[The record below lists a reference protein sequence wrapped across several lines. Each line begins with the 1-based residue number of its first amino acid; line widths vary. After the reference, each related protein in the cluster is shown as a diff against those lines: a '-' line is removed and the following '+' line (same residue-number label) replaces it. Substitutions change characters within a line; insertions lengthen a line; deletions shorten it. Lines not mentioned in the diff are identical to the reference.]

1 MSDILTNEMAL
12 PLYNIVKLPTV
23 SSTDTGD
30 SLANALIAKV
40 HALRL
45 ESFHTSPDSF
55 GSSYEEE
62 LLFPHERT
70 RARLSNRH
78 HTYYIATPQHE
89 SSEDPPL
96 NELDWVGILIAHG
109 PQIESSDEGVELA
122 INPWNK
128 SSAKEQETNGQ
139 MSKGEPVV
147 VQSVHYQYNGLFVRT
162 SARAHGIGQAL
173 MSTAMND
180 AQKSAD
186 AIGAREVKHT
196 VVANSDNTSAMRLYE
211 RVGFVVTSK
220 HMYEPRPRGGVD
232 QEERELSVMECSMPL
247 RA

>member
-1 MSDILTNEMAL
+1 MSNISTNKMAL
-12 PLYNIVKLPTV
+12 PLYNIDKLPTV
-23 SSTDTGD
+23 STTDTGD
-30 SLANALIAKV
+30 SLENTLIAKV

-45 ESFHTSPDSF
+45 ESFQTSPDSF

-89 SSEDPPL
+89 VSPL
-96 NELDWVGILIAHG
+96 NELEWAGILIAHG
-109 PQIESSDEGVELA
+109 PQIESSVEGVELA

-128 SSAKEQETNGQ
+128 SSAKEQETDGQ
-139 MSKGEPVV
+139 MFEGEPVV

-186 AIGAREVKHT
+186 AIGALEIKHT